1 MLCGA
6 EAERGA
12 GLSCQLYTELAGNFE
27 SKTDSLSR
35 QNSVAGNRG
44 GYQEALSGPRHLQ
57 TPPDSTEELTH
68 LTERHGDWCYAEKK
82 YGERKWEV

>member
-1 MLCGA
+1 M
-6 EAERGA
+6 
-12 GLSCQLYTELAGNFE
+12 SCQLYTELAGNFE

-44 GYQEALSGPRHLQ
+44 GYQEALAGPRHPH

-68 LTERHGDWCYAEKK
+68 LTERCGDWCEAEKK
-82 YGERKWEV
+82 YGESKWVVWGGGR